1 MAACATLTKVERI
14 DINDATALQRYIAQ
28 FICSENIN
36 TEIADLNSAGQI
48 TVGDLTYLQRYLTGA
63 II

>member
-28 FICSENIN
+28 FICSEIINI
-36 TEIADLNSAGQI
+36 EIADLNSAGQI
-48 TVGDLTYLQRYLTGA
+48 TVGNVTYLQRYLTGG

>member
-28 FICSENIN
+28 FICSEKINI
-36 TEIADLNSAGQI
+36 EIADLNSAGQI
-48 TVGDLTYLQRYLTGA
+48 TVGNVTYLQRYLTGT

>member
-1 MAACATLTKVERI
+1 MAACATLTKAERI

-28 FICSENIN
+28 FICSEKINI
-36 TEIADLNSAGQI
+36 EIADLNLEGKI
-48 TVGDLTYLQRYLTGA
+48 TFGDVTYLQRYLTGT